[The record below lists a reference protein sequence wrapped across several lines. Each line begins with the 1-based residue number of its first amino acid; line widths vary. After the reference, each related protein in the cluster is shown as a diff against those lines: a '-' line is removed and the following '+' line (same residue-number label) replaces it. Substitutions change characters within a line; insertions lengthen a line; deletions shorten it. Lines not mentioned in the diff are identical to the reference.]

1 MDRIYTPPHLAALM
15 AEASRARPGRNE
27 DFIVADFAVGSGE
40 LLLAAATIWPGA
52 TMVATDI
59 DCQAVRNLRKR
70 SDGWRTGVC
79 DFTNARSRQSS
90 PVLRSLNG
98 RTNLVLLNPPFSC
111 RGGKRVSARVGGI
124 TSECSP
130 GLAFVVNSIDYL
142 TEGGELIAVLPQG
155 SLTSE
160 RDAGT
165 WGLLRT
171 MGDTEVLKNNGF
183 GTFACAAVR
192 TAVIRFQK
200 RHSRE
205 KAEASPVLNTCSAS
219 RQNCLPPVHIVRGT
233 TQMNEIQ
240 RGEGCTDSIAFIH
253 STHLQDFT
261 VSSHDRVC
269 GRLGRCA
276 VGPMVLL
283 PRVGQPKRSKVAKYP
298 DPDVFMLS
306 DCVIALMCHNAESA
320 ELLWKDL
327 QCNWSLLEQEYV
339 GSGARYITNRR
350 LSDLLTRLGYFPLV
364 GSSKDRNGVKE
375 GQRNGRC
382 QNQFAQ

>member
-1 MDRIYTPPHLAALM
+1 M
-15 AEASRARPGRNE
+15 AEASRARPGQNE
-27 DFIVADFAVGSGE
+27 EFVVADFAAGSGE
-40 LLLAAATIWPGA
+40 LLLAAATVWPEA

-59 DCQAVRNLRKR
+59 DCQAVRNLRKF

-79 DFTNARSRQSS
+79 DFTNPRSRQSS

-111 RGGKRVSARVGGI
+111 RGGKRVSARVGGL

-160 RDAGT
+160 RDAAT
-165 WGLLRT
+165 WALLRRI
-171 MGDTEVLKNNGF
+171 GDTEVLKSNGF
-183 GTFACAAVR
+183 GTFARAAIR
-192 TAVIRFQK
+192 TAVVRFQK
-200 RHSRE
+200 QHGRA
-205 KAEASPVLNTCSAS
+205 KAEPSPGLNTCNAS
-219 RQNCLPPVHIVRGT
+219 RQEVLPPVRIVRGT
-233 TQMNEIQ
+233 TQMNHIQ
-240 RGEGCTDSIAFIH
+240 RGEGYTDSIAFIH

-261 VSSHDRVC
+261 VSSHCKVR
-269 GRLGRCA
+269 RRPGRCA

-306 DCVIALMCHNAESA
+306 DCVIALTCHNSESA

-327 QCNWSLLEQEYV
+327 QSNWSLLEQEYV
-339 GSGARYITNRR
+339 GSGARYITNHR
-350 LSDLLTRLGYFPLV
+350 LTGLLSRLGYFPLV
-364 GSSKDRNGVKE
+364 GSSNDLNSMKGE
-375 GQRNGRC
+375 QRNARC
-382 QNQFAQ
+382 QNQSAQ